1 MKTPESQPWRIRSR
15 SNSLSP
21 PSEMDVDT
29 TPAQS
34 SEPMK
39 SNESNQKADELNE
52 VVYGLLTKVNFRP
65 DQDASWAL
73 RRLREVS
80 LAYWRVLRKT
90 YLTMKSEEC
99 GHLVRLLL
107 FEA

>member
-1 MKTPESQPWRIRSR
+1 MLGWGLGYVLQPFLAQGLVKTPESQPRRIRSR

-52 VVYGLLTKVNFRP
+52 VVYGLLTKVNYVEK
-65 DQDASWAL
+65 
-73 RRLREVS
+73 RRESCAAAFLPTKKKADV
-80 LAYWRVLRKT
+80 
-90 YLTMKSEEC
+90 
-99 GHLVRLLL
+99 
-107 FEA
+107 